1 MPIDE
6 SRFAADYGDWALIA
20 GGSDGLGAAFAEEIA
35 QHGVNLILVARR
47 QGPLDTLAADLRGR
61 HRIDVRTLSLDLGAP
76 DAAGQLDAATRALK
90 LGLVVFNAGAES
102 SGALFH
108 DQPYDSWKGLIDRNI
123 LFLTEALHRFGGR
136 FRDQRRGGLIVVG
149 SEAAF
154 GGGAR
159 GALYTASK
167 AYALN
172 LCESLWAELRP
183 HGVHVQTLLFKIADT
198 PTLREVLGRKN
209 IPIEATGAVPPAR
222 LARETIAALP
232 DGPLFNFDE
241 DSPDNPLTSGTI
253 RRARVV
259 AVSEQLEGFYA
270 PVD

>member
-6 SRFAADYGDWALIA
+6 SRFASDYGDWALIA

-35 QHGVNLILVARR
+35 QRGLNLILVARR
-47 QGPLDTLAADLRGR
+47 QAPLDALAADLRGR
-61 HRIDVRTLSLDLGAP
+61 HAIEVRTLSLDLGGP
-76 DAAGQLDAATRALK
+76 DAAERLDAATKDLK
-90 LGLVVFNAGAES
+90 LGLVVFNAGAEA

-108 DQPYDSWKGLIDRNI
+108 DAPFESWMGLLQRNI
-123 LFLTEALHRFGGR
+123 LFLTDALHRFGGR
-136 FRDQRRGGLIVVG
+136 LRAQRRGGLLVVG

-183 HGVHVQTLLFKIADT
+183 HGVHVQILLFKIADT
-198 PTLREVLGRKN
+198 PTLREVLARKK
-209 IPIEATGAVPPAR
+209 IPIEATGAVSPAR
-222 LARETIAALP
+222 LARETITALP
-232 DGPLFNFDE
+232 DGPMFNFDE
-241 DSPDNPLTSGTI
+241 ESPDNPLSAAKP
-253 RRARVV
+253 RRARVL

-270 PVD
+270 PAP